1 MFPFFCSSTS
11 SVPPLTYTL
20 WSLSIIPKMSLPQT
34 LPTPFFSLFSTAGA
48 IELLHPQRQS
58 PTPSRQAHQLQ
69 HPLSNDMYICLFLF
83 FLSLFSNKRLGSA
96 NRSFDPTFP
105 STHPPTLD
113 CLTLNS
119 LAIYLYTIFSY
130 FPHILFSA
138 ISTVLSICWHQSF

>member
-58 PTPSRQAHQLQ
+58 NPFKAGASASTPTEQRHVHMPLSVLSFFVFKQTVGLCESVIWPNIPQHTPS
-69 HPLSNDMYICLFLF
+69 HPRLSHPQFIGYLFIHYF
-83 FLSLFSNKRLGSA
+83 FVL
-96 NRSFDPTFP
+96 
-105 STHPPTLD
+105 
-113 CLTLNS
+113 
-119 LAIYLYTIFSY
+119 
-130 FPHILFSA
+130 PHILFSA